1 MGLGSVLKKPR
12 ILFGGFLSLA
22 TLSMMNAAY
31 TNVLDSIKLDLGL
44 TYTLTGALMSAY
56 FIGYTLGQIPWGVLS
71 DRRGS
76 RLTMSLSV
84 LGMSLSTMLF
94 GFSDTVL
101 MAVALRF
108 LAGLLGAGIFVP
120 GVKLVSSWFS
130 SDERGTALGLLN
142 IGGSTGLILA
152 SWFVPV
158 LSADHGWN
166 AGLKLTGALGVA
178 STALCFMLLKDRE
191 TEVRPLNLREL
202 PVDRKEFWVLS
213 FMQFIRLGSYYTFIA
228 WMPLVL
234 REDYGF
240 SIVATSAAMSLLNLA
255 GIIANPVGGLVSD
268 RLGEPKVLSG
278 GFLVLAIF
286 IFMLALQPGGVVLYA
301 LIFLLGWFL
310 NFSRSPSFTIIPR
323 LFGTDSA
330 GSISGI
336 NNTFASFGA
345 FALPLLLGYIRDYT
359 QSYQVGWFTLAALSV
374 ASSLL
379 FYFVRTPE

>member
-1 MGLGSVLKKPR
+1 MGLKSVMKKPR

-31 TNVLDSIKLDLGL
+31 TNVLDSIKSDLAL
-44 TYTLTGALMSAY
+44 TYTWTGALMSAY

-71 DRRGS
+71 DRNGS

-84 LGMSLSTMLF
+84 LGLSLSTLLF
-94 GFSDTVL
+94 GFSETVT

-120 GVKLVSSWFS
+120 GVKLVSSWFNS
-130 SDERGTALGLLN
+130 NERGTALGILN
-142 IGGSTGLILA
+142 IGGSSGMILA
-152 SWFVPV
+152 SWFVPI
-158 LSADHGWN
+158 LSADLGWN
-166 AGLKLTGALGVA
+166 NGLKLTGVLGVVSA
-178 STALCFMLLKDRE
+178 VLCFMLLKDRS
-191 TEVRPLNLREL
+191 TEGRPLILREL
-202 PVDRKEFWVLS
+202 PIDRRAFWFLS

-240 SIVATSAAMSLLNLA
+240 SIIATSTAMTILNFA
-255 GIIANPVGGLVSD
+255 GILANPVGGFVSD
-268 RLGEPKVLSG
+268 LFDERRVLSG
-278 GFLVLAIF
+278 GFI
-286 IFMLALQPGGVVLYA
+286 MLASLIFTLTLRPVGVLLYI
-301 LIFLLGWFL
+301 LVFLLGWFI
-310 NFSRSPSFTIIPR
+310 NFSRSPSFTIITR

-359 QSYQVGWFTLAALSV
+359 RSYQVGWITLAGLSLV
-374 ASSLL
+374 SSVLIYL
-379 FYFVRTPE
+379 VRIDE

>member
-1 MGLGSVLKKPR
+1 MGLRNVLKKPR
-12 ILFGGFLSLA
+12 ILVGGFLSLA
-22 TLSMMNAAY
+22 TLGIMNAAY
-31 TNVLDSIKLDLGL
+31 TNVLDSIKSDLAL
-44 TYTLTGALMSAY
+44 TYTWTGALMSAY

-71 DRRGS
+71 DRNGS
-76 RLTMSLSV
+76 RFTMSLSV
-84 LGMSLSTMLF
+84 LGISLATLLF
-94 GFSDTVL
+94 GFSDTVT

-120 GVKLVSSWFS
+120 GVKLVSNWFN

-142 IGGSTGLILA
+142 IGGSTGMILA
-152 SWFVPV
+152 SWFVPL
-158 LSADHGWN
+158 LSADLGWN
-166 AGLKLTGALGVA
+166 NGLKLTGVLGIVSA
-178 STALCFMLLKDRE
+178 VLCFMLLKDRS
-191 TEVRPLNLREL
+191 TESRPLILREL
-202 PVDRKEFWVLS
+202 PIYRRAFWFLS

-240 SIVATSAAMSLLNLA
+240 SIIATSAAMSLLNIA
-255 GIIANPVGGLVSD
+255 GIFANPIGGWVSD
-268 RLGEPKVLSG
+268 RLDERRVLSG
-278 GFLVLAIF
+278 GFIMLAALIF
-286 IFMLALQPGGVVLYA
+286 TLALQPVGVLLYVLV
-301 LIFLLGWFL
+301 FLLGWFL

-359 QSYQVGWFTLAALSV
+359 RSYQVGWITLAALSLV
-374 ASSLL
+374 ASALMSL
-379 FYFVRTPE
+379 VRADY

>member
-1 MGLGSVLKKPR
+1 MSLRSVLKKPG

-22 TLSMMNAAY
+22 TLSVMNAAY
-31 TNVLDSIKLDLGL
+31 TNVLDSIKSDLAL
-44 TYTLTGALMSAY
+44 TYTWTGALMSAY

-71 DRRGS
+71 DRNGS
-76 RLTMSLSV
+76 RRTMSLSV
-84 LGMSLSTMLF
+84 LGVSLSTLLF
-94 GFSDTVL
+94 GFSETVT

-108 LAGLLGAGIFVP
+108 LSGLLGAGIFVP
-120 GVKLVSSWFS
+120 GVKLVSSWFN
-130 SDERGTALGLLN
+130 SDERGTALGILN
-142 IGGSTGLILA
+142 IGGSTGMILA

-158 LSADHGWN
+158 LSADLGWN
-166 AGLKLTGALGVA
+166 NGLKLTGGLGVVSA
-178 STALCFMLLKDRE
+178 VLCVTLLKDNV
-191 TEVRPLNLREL
+191 TERRTLNIREL
-202 PVDRKEFWVLS
+202 PVDRREFWGLS
-213 FMQFIRLGSYYTFIA
+213 LMQFIRLGSYYTFIA

-255 GIIANPVGGLVSD
+255 GIFANPLGGWVSD
-268 RLGEPKVLSG
+268 RLDERRVLSG
-278 GFLVLAIF
+278 GFILLAALIF
-286 IFMLALQPGGVVLYA
+286 TLALQPVGVLLYVLV
-301 LIFLLGWFL
+301 FLLGWFL

-359 QSYQVGWFTLAALSV
+359 RSYQVGWMTLSALSLV
-374 ASSLL
+374 ATAIIYLMK
-379 FYFVRTPE
+379 VDK

>member
-1 MGLGSVLKKPR
+1 MGLRNVLKKPR
-12 ILFGGFLSLA
+12 ILVGGFLSLG
-22 TLSMMNAAY
+22 TLGMMNAAY
-31 TNVLDSIKLDLGL
+31 TNVLDSIKSDLAL
-44 TYTLTGALMSAY
+44 TYTWTGALMSAY

-71 DRRGS
+71 DRNGS

-84 LGMSLSTMLF
+84 LGLSLATLLF
-94 GFSDTVL
+94 GFSDTVT

-120 GVKLVSSWFS
+120 GVKLVSNWFN

-142 IGGSTGLILA
+142 IGGSTGMILA
-152 SWFVPV
+152 SWFVPL
-158 LSADHGWN
+158 LSADLGWN
-166 AGLKLTGALGVA
+166 NGLKLTGVLGIVSA
-178 STALCFMLLKDRE
+178 VLCFMLLKDRS
-191 TEVRPLNLREL
+191 TESRPLILREL
-202 PVDRKEFWVLS
+202 PIYRRAFWFLS

-240 SIVATSAAMSLLNLA
+240 SIIATSATMSLLNIA
-255 GIIANPVGGLVSD
+255 GIFANPIGGWVSD
-268 RLGEPKVLSG
+268 RLDERRVLSG
-278 GFLVLAIF
+278 GFILLSVLIF
-286 IFMLALQPGGVVLYA
+286 TLALHPAGAPLYVLV
-301 LIFLLGWFL
+301 FLLGWFL

-359 QSYQVGWFTLAALSV
+359 KSYQVGWITLAALSIV
-374 ASSLL
+374 GSAMMHL
-379 FYFVRTPE
+379 VRADY

>member
-1 MGLGSVLKKPR
+1 MLKKPR

-56 FIGYTLGQIPWGVLS
+56 FIGYTMGQIPWGVLS
-71 DRRGS
+71 DQRGS

-84 LGMSLSTMLF
+84 LGLSLSTLLF
-94 GFSDTVL
+94 GFSDSIV
-101 MAVALRF
+101 MAVSLRF

-142 IGGSTGLILA
+142 IGGSAGMILA

-158 LSADHGWN
+158 LSVDLGWN
-166 AGLKLTGALGVA
+166 TGLKITGALGVA
-178 STALCFMLLKDRE
+178 SAALCFTLLKDRE
-191 TEVRPLNLREL
+191 TGGRPLNLRQL
-202 PVDRKEFWVLS
+202 PVDRKEFWFLS

-234 REDYGF
+234 REDYSF

-268 RLGEPKVLSG
+268 RLGEPRVLSS
-278 GFLVLAIF
+278 GFLLLAALIF
-286 IFMLALQPGGVVLYA
+286 TLALQPRGVLLYA

-310 NFSRSPSFTIIPR
+310 NFTRSPSFTIIPH

-359 QSYQVGWFTLAALSV
+359 QSYQMGWFTLAALSV
-374 ASSLL
+374 ASSVLL
-379 FYFVRTPE
+379 YFVRMPE